1 MNGDITEAG
10 GIAAAVEANRPLRAT
25 SAGFVDYSAIPESR
39 QGQEAS
45 LHRVLI
51 VGGGAGGLELA
62 TRLGDRLGRRGKASV
77 ALLDRTRVHVWKPH
91 LHEIASGTLDIAV
104 DSVEYLAHAR
114 AHHYRFRV
122 GAMCGLDREKR
133 QVFVEPT
140 LDEDGRQL
148 IPPRVLGYDTLIV
161 AVGSVGNDFAT
172 PGVKEHAIAIDSAD
186 EAARFNRRMINACVR
201 ANAQYEP
208 LREGQLHCV
217 IIGAGATGVV
227 LVAEL
232 HKTMRDIAAY
242 GLDNIDFDRLIRLTI
257 IEASAR
263 ILGPLPQQLAES
275 TADMLDRLGVQV
287 LTGRQAAEITEDG
300 VRLASGEFIP
310 AEMVVWAAGIKAPDF
325 LKDIDG
331 LETDRINRLV
341 VRDTLQTTRDDNIF
355 AIGDC
360 ACFVLPDEGKPAPP
374 RAQTAHQMASLVEKA
389 VSARLNKQ
397 ALPKFQY
404 RDFGNLVNLSEY
416 GTVGN
421 LIGLVG
427 NRSVYLEGVFARLMY
442 RSLYKMHQQTL
453 HGTLK
458 TALVTAASLISRRT
472 EPRIKL
478 H

>member
-1 MNGDITEAG
+1 MNSDMVEAG
-10 GIAAAVEANRPLRAT
+10 RATAVETNPRLLKT
-25 SAGFVDYSAIPESR
+25 SMGPMDYSAVPESR
-39 QGQEAS
+39 QGRETS
-45 LHRVLI
+45 MHRVLI

-62 TRLGDRLGRRGKASV
+62 TRLGDTLGKRGKASI
-77 ALLDRTRVHVWKPH
+77 ALLDKTRVHVWKPH
-91 LHEIASGTLDIAV
+91 LHEIASGTLDIDV
-104 DSVEYLAHAR
+104 DSVEYLGHAR
-114 AHHYRFRV
+114 AHHYRFRI
-122 GAMCGLDREKR
+122 GTMCGLDREKR

-140 LDEDGRQL
+140 LDEHGQQL

-172 PGVKEHAIAIDSAD
+172 PGVKEHAIAIDSAE
-186 EAARFNRRMINACVR
+186 EAARFNRRLINACVR

-208 LREGQLHCV
+208 LHEGQLHCV
-217 IIGAGATGVV
+217 IIGAGATGVE

-232 HKTMRDIAAY
+232 HKTMRDMAAY
-242 GLDNIDFDRLIRLTI
+242 GLDNIDFDKLIRLTI
-257 IEASAR
+257 IEAGPR
-263 ILGPLPQQLAES
+263 ILGPLPQQLATS
-275 TADMLDRLGVQV
+275 TEGMLNRLGVEV
-287 LTGRQAAEITEDG
+287 LTGKQAAEITKDG

-360 ACFVLPDEGKPAPP
+360 ACYVLPDEGKPTPP

-389 VSARLNKQ
+389 VSARLKNKE
-397 ALPKFQY
+397 LPKFKY
-404 RDFGNLVNLSEY
+404 RDFGNLVNLAHY

-421 LIGLVG
+421 LVGLVG
-427 NRSVYLEGVFARLMY
+427 TRSVYLEGVFARLMY
-442 RSLYKMHQQTL
+442 RSLYKMHQRAL
-453 HGTLK
+453 HGTVK
-458 TALVTAASLISRRT
+458 TALDTAASLISRRI
-472 EPRIKL
+472 EPRVKL